1 MDQMT
6 PFDSVKYQSFNKKK
20 KKKNVI
26 LLKKRKRTNTYV
38 YIMKINLF
46 NATIYGACEG
56 CGLLNCKWDKLYIE
70 VNQTFQSVVMMK
82 PLVNP
87 IEDLWQNK
95 SYMKIINMNTYKNKP
110 PTSIRKGGV
119 KEK

>member
-1 MDQMT
+1 
-6 PFDSVKYQSFNKKK
+6 
-20 KKKNVI
+20 
-26 LLKKRKRTNTYV
+26 
-38 YIMKINLF
+38 MKICLKAPYIF
-46 NATIYGACEG
+46 VACEG
-56 CGLLNCKWDKLYIE
+56 CGFLNCKWEKLYIE
-70 VNQTFQSVVMMK
+70 VNQTFQSVMMMK

>member
-1 MDQMT
+1 MTLKQKQILISLAQVCYMDQMT

-56 CGLLNCKWDKLYIE
+56 CGLLNCK
-70 VNQTFQSVVMMK
+70 
-82 PLVNP
+82 
-87 IEDLWQNK
+87 
-95 SYMKIINMNTYKNKP
+95 
-110 PTSIRKGGV
+110 
-119 KEK
+119 